1 LTLFDG
7 PSIVLRV
14 IEDERADLT
23 GQTLDGRYRVERR
36 IGLGGTGVVFQA
48 TQLRDNSKVALKT
61 LRPCFVDHP
70 DLGRRLRREAEV
82 ARRVRH
88 PGIVPVL
95 DEGTLTDGSPY
106 VVMPLLYSESM
117 ARLLLR
123 KTVLPVDMVAA
134 LVSRIAA
141 ILHAAHCS
149 GYVHRDV
156 KPEHLLLEPSPTG
169 DLVAY
174 LLDFG
179 VCSSEDAPLDERD
192 RERGKV
198 FGTPSYVSPEQAAGE
213 CDIDGRADLFS
224 LGVLAFEALTGRLP
238 FSGSS
243 VSKLLLRIIREDA
256 PRVSDL
262 MPKIDPAI
270 DDIVARLLARD
281 PNDRFPS
288 ARAVARALAPY
299 VGDRKIVERQIAS
312 ALKTAAAST
321 AAAPTTHR
329 TAAMQNVA

>member
-1 LTLFDG
+1 MTLFDG